1 MIIDFKQ
8 IRNATRDCVDFDYTV
23 DLEQHEHLGERVF
36 SNPISIKGEITNH
49 LGIIRL
55 KCTASSI
62 ISCSCAR
69 CLKKVNPLHFVEVD
83 NVLSTELSS
92 EDADDTFVVTTDKLE
107 LDDVLIPLIILEL
120 DMAYLCDDDCK
131 GLCPKCGADQNV
143 DKCSCDTRIIDPRL
157 AVLQKLLDE
166 K

>member
-8 IRNATRDCVDFDYTV
+8 IKNASRDCVNFDYNV
-23 DLEQHEHLGERVF
+23 DLKEHEHLGECVF
-36 SNPISIKGEITNH
+36 TNPINIKGEITNH
-49 LGIIRL
+49 LGVIKL
-55 KCTASSI
+55 KCIAKST

-69 CLKKVNPLHFVEVD
+69 CLKGVNPLHIVEVD
-83 NVLSTELSS
+83 NVLSTELSAD
-92 EDADDTFVVTTDKLE
+92 DADDTFVVTTDRLE
-107 LDDVLIPLIILEL
+107 LDDILIPLIILEL

-131 GLCPKCGADQNV
+131 GLCPKCGADQNI